1 MISVDTAKSEMKKR
15 GHSYRSAAKV
25 MGKHHMQLYK
35 VLNGKEKSRPILE
48 GIYKLPIRKPKA
60 YLIKR
65 GDYPELKVAEVAK

>member
-1 MISVDTAKSEMKKR
+1 
-15 GHSYRSAAKV
+15 